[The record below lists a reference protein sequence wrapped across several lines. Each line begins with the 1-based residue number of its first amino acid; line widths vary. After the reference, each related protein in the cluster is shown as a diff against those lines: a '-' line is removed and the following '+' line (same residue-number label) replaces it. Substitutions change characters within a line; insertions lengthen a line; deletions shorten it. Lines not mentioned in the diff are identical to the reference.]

1 MAAHTRVGK
10 IAQNVHDGATVT
22 REWSNVTFYT
32 GLEQIGVVRQ
42 FVMGHAGVKMMH
54 RVIGFME
61 EGHREKAAQPSI
73 GNDAP
78 GGTSRGVPAEAD
90 MLNIFS
96 PALKIARDDS
106 WQNVQP
112 KEIYP

>member
-1 MAAHTRVGK
+1 MAAHARVGK
-10 IAQNVHDGATVT
+10 IAQDVHDGATVT
-22 REWSNVTFYT
+22 REWSNVTFYA
-32 GLEQIGVVRQ
+32 GFKQIGVVRQ
-42 FVMGHAGVKMMH
+42 FVMGHAGVKVMH

-73 GNDAP
+73 GDDAAR
-78 GGTSRGVPAEAD
+78 GTPRRVPTEAD

-96 PALKIARDDS
+96 PALEIARDDS
-106 WQNVQP
+106 WQDVQP